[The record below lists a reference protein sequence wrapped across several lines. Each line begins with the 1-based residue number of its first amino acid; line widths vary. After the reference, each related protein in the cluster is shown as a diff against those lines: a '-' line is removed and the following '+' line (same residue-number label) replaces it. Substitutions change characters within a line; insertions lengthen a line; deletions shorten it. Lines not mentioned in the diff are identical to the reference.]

1 MNIAEQHGI
10 MVADPELKRTPNGKS
25 VVKFTIAVKRKMK
38 DKNGEYPCDF
48 HPCQAWNSRA
58 ETIAKYFAKGS
69 PIIVWG
75 ELHNNNYTKDGVK
88 HYGYYINVDN
98 FDFVGSNKNSP
109 AARGEEVKAA
119 NYSPSEMSS
128 DSIGDLGEFEEMVGD
143 ESLPF

>member
-10 MVADPELKRTPNGKS
+10 MVADPELKQTPNGKS

-48 HPCQAWNSRA
+48 HPCQAWNARA

-109 AARGEEVKAA
+109 AARGEEVKPA
-119 NYSPSEMSS
+119 NCLPSEMSM
-128 DSIGDLGEFEEMVGD
+128 GDLGEFEEVVGD
-143 ESLPF
+143 DSLPF